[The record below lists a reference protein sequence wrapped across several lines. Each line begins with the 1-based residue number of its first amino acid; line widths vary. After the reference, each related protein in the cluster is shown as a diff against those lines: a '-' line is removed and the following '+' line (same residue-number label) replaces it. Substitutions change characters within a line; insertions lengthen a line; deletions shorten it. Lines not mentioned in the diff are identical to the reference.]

1 MGLIWGFFFV
11 HFKYWEAALNKKMP
25 TNEKNTSTRIIYVD
39 YKPAVLQKG
48 QNDEWRI
55 VFFAKIP
62 AQNEFKRF
70 RKRVPPLSPNREREK
85 YAKKMIAAINQKLD
99 NGWSPFYEDTN
110 VKYKSL
116 EYCTDLFLKMQEK
129 EVIDG
134 IKRPDTLRAYTSCIE
149 LLKKYFTDKKI
160 QLKFLV
166 ELDTYT
172 LQNYL
177 DYLYYERK
185 NSPSTYNN
193 HLRLL
198 NIFLTWCKT
207 KCFIN
212 ANAAESIKPKA
223 KVQKKREVLTD
234 EVKAKVR
241 TLHDTNFHY
250 YVLCML
256 TYYCFIRRT
265 ELTKLKVGDVHL
277 HGGYIVIDGENSK
290 NRKTESVTIPN
301 NLLDDL
307 AEHLKKAKADD
318 FLFSANNFTTG
329 TKQLTPKKISDE
341 WAKFRKAHKLNS
353 KYQFYSLKDT
363 GITDLLNSGI
373 PAIKVRD
380 QARHHDLKITEGYTA
395 RNKFADEAVKNA
407 TFLF

>member
-1 MGLIWGFFFV
+1 
-11 HFKYWEAALNKKMP
+11 MP
-25 TNEKNTSTRIIYVD
+25 TNEKNTSSRIIYVD

-70 RKRVPPLSPNREREK
+70 RKRVPPMSPTREREK

-116 EYCTDLFLKMQEK
+116 EYCADLFIKMQEK
-129 EVIDG
+129 EVQDG

-160 QLKFLV
+160 SMKFIV

-193 HLRLL
+193 HLRFL
-198 NIFLTWCKT
+198 NIFLIWCKT

-212 ANAAESIKPKA
+212 ANPAESIKPKN
-223 KVQKKREVLTD
+223 KVQKKREVLFGEIKD
-234 EVKAKVR
+234 KVR

-290 NRKTESVTIPN
+290 NRKTESVTIPDVF
-301 NLLDDL
+301 LPDL
-307 AEHLKKAKADD
+307 ALHLSKAKNSDY
-318 FLFSANNFTTG
+318 LFSANKFNAGPTPI
-329 TKQLTPKKISDE
+329 TPKKISDE
-341 WAKFRKAHKLNS
+341 WAKFRKLHKFDS

-380 QARHHDLKITEGYTA
+380 QARHYDLKITESYTA
-395 RNKFADEAVKNA
+395 RNKFADEMVKAA
-407 TFLF
+407 TFSF